1 MIRWLVC
8 THQERSADH
17 WWSPSKD
24 NIPLGNSLK
33 GSIHVYGRI
42 AWHRHP
48 GGVRKPHLSARR
60 ITHQDHAANPMKS
73 FEIWPCGAW
82 RHNSQKHL
90 HNMADSVI
98 FRWWYHTSHQNMA
111 AAFVVTKS
119 RLHEI
124 NYRPRRV
131 NEKQINFC
139 MRQNMT
145 KIMKNNEIMKIVMRD
160 HSIWRGRATVI

>member
-1 MIRWLVC
+1 MIGMHPSGEVRRLLLKSIQGQYTARQQHLGPCSHGTVEGWGNPTWVEEEWLII
-8 THQERSADH
+8 Q
-17 WWSPSKD
+17 W
-24 NIPLGNSLK
+24 NLLK
-33 GSIHVYGRI
+33 YD
-42 AWHRHP
+42 
-48 GGVRKPHLSARR
+48 RR
-60 ITHQDHAANPMKS
+60 
-73 FEIWPCGAW
+73 AW
-82 RHNSQKHL
+82 RHNSQKPFAQYGRL
-90 HNMADSVI
+90 IVI
-98 FRWWYHTSHQNMA
+98 FRYHTSHQNMA

-160 HSIWRGRATVI
+160 PSIWRGRATVI